1 MHGSSLTCNSRSLI
15 TDVNPLILSNMQ
27 ELPSCPAEL
36 NGGFQIML
44 LYNGKTDERC
54 FFNND
59 NDTAVFESDCLGMEG
74 LIVQLPLQRNCF
86 LRSKKSEIG
95 LDLLRFLCY
104 SAPWKDNQF
113 TYIIVKGQNVGRKV
127 SHDSKESVFLCA
139 RFQRADAKGKN
150 REIQV
155 EFFDQPTCWRN
166 LSAASIF
173 LRIQI
178 RKRMTF
184 DQPARDPS
192 EVNKTQ

>member
-1 MHGSSLTCNSRSLI
+1 MEDFKLCNSS
-15 TDVNPLILSNMQ
+15 TEKQMKGAFSTM
-27 ELPSCPAEL
+27 
-36 NGGFQIML
+36 
-44 LYNGKTDERC
+44 TT
-54 FFNND
+54 
-59 NDTAVFESDCLGMEG
+59 DTAIFESDCLGMEG
-74 LIVQLPLQRNCF
+74 LIVQLPLQRNCS
-86 LRSKKSEIG
+86 LRNKKSEIG

-113 TYIIVKGQNVGRKV
+113 TYFIVKGQNVGRKV
-127 SHDSKESVFLCA
+127 SHDSKESVFLCP

-184 DQPARDPS
+184 D
-192 EVNKTQ
+192 